1 MTRRGFAVA
10 PTEIEQQGSEQ
21 EGITVPDFH
30 LPTINVGAG
39 SNTNEKLSGE
49 ANPDNPPIN
58 IWPLKYTIVF
68 RTRRAGPSP
77 FESLFEGKRDS

>member
-1 MTRRGFAVA
+1 MWRGEIAGGSMTKRGFAIA

-58 IWPLKYTIVF
+58 IWPLK
-68 RTRRAGPSP
+68 
-77 FESLFEGKRDS
+77 